1 MILWIHFQISQNC
14 PKSKIYYC
22 APHETTYA
30 SLLYKFVFVMW
41 HIEINYVCDHRRIFG
56 SKSSNID
63 QLTDNSIAEP
73 TTGPVNWVAARR
85 DDYFTNW
92 TRIARSDDNLTSRD
106 CSVSWSHDQQ
116 RACSLRGSRD
126 RLIDRQSE
134 GDPISSFPI
143 RTKTII
149 WSFIVINL

>member
-1 MILWIHFQISQNC
+1 VCIISFFGLQKTVLHGRLTTSN
-14 PKSKIYYC
+14 KS
-22 APHETTYA
+22 
-30 SLLYKFVFVMW
+30 LQFFVCVCVTVCFIKKVY
-41 HIEINYVCDHRRIFG
+41 YVCDHRRIFG